1 VIAKSRKGKDNFVS
15 CMRQS
20 LDHYYGNFRTVGMGG
35 VFCIET
41 GQAKL
46 HVMVS
51 KGHEY
56 VLVLRLGQQC
66 IGAI

>member
-1 VIAKSRKGKDNFVS
+1 MLQVVKVVAKSRKGKDNFVS

-35 VFCIET
+35 VFCIES
-41 GQAKL
+41 GKAKL

-51 KGHEY
+51 K
-56 VLVLRLGQQC
+56 
-66 IGAI
+66 